1 MTTDASAL
9 SAHDPAVHASVPSS
23 DEPRPL
29 RWWREFGS
37 PPRIMGLDVA
47 RALAVLG
54 MVGAHIGSAPN
65 FDFARPE
72 TWGGIVHGRSSILFA
87 VLAGVSIAL
96 MSGRTRIPEP
106 ERMPGIRL
114 NLVGRGAAIFLI
126 GIALELLGTPIAV
139 ILTVYGL
146 LYVAAIPFLRWRPS
160 SLLVASGVLAI
171 LGPPLLAGLQVVTL
185 GSSGPGVALVV
196 FGTYPITVWMA
207 FVLAGMA
214 IGRMPL
220 DRVRT
225 AAWMLLAGVL
235 ISVAGYGM
243 GAAGAALSTTHVPTG
258 GSVSGSSSSWVDP
271 TAQEGIFGVPADELD
286 FTGMLC
292 DSVDGYISCSSVTED
307 EGAAMEIKKNEA
319 GPGEPAPGWAGY
331 PHRVAQLYPDIM
343 MVGQIFAVEPH
354 TGGVAEV
361 LGSGGFAVAVIA
373 LCLLASRPLRW
384 ALVPL
389 AALGSM
395 PLSAYTGHIIAIV
408 VLAGPQD
415 ILSDPAAWAWFS
427 LMLVITATLWAMFF
441 GRGPL
446 ERLVGR
452 AAKAMASV
460 PASEHRRRVDG

>member
-9 SAHDPAVHASVPSS
+9 PADDAGGRAVVPPV
-23 DEPRPL
+23 DEPQPL
-29 RWWREFGS
+29 RWWREFGA
-37 PPRIMGLDVA
+37 PPRIMGLDIA

-54 MVGAHIGSAPN
+54 MVGAHIGAAPD
-65 FDFARPE
+65 FDFARVE

-96 MSGRTRIPEP
+96 MTGRTRIPAA
-106 ERMPGIRL
+106 ERMPTLRL

-126 GIALELLGTPIAV
+126 GIGLELLGTPIAV

-160 SLLVASGVLAI
+160 SLLIAAGLLAV
-171 LGPPLLAGLQVVTL
+171 LGPPLLAAVQVVTL
-185 GSSGPGVALVV
+185 GSAGPGVDLVV

-225 AAWMLLAGVL
+225 AVWMLLIGVV
-235 ISVAGYGM
+235 ISVAGYGLGAI
-243 GAAGAALSTTHVPTG
+243 GAAAASPDEGKG
-258 GSVSGSSSSWVDP
+258 GSLGESSV
-271 TAQEGIFGVPADELD
+271 AAEEGMDEWIIGVPADQLD
-286 FTGMLC
+286 FSGTLC
-292 DSVDGYISCSSVTED
+292 DDYQDGFISCYPESAGDVVVADD
-307 EGAAMEIKKNEA
+307 EGIEIITDDE
-319 GPGEPAPGWAGY
+319 GETETEGWGAY
-331 PHRVAQLYPDIM
+331 PQLLLEQMPELTIT
-343 MVGQIFAVEPH
+343 GQIFAVEPH

-384 ALVPL
+384 VLVPL

-395 PLSAYTGHIIAIV
+395 PLTAYTGHIIAIV
-408 VLAGPQD
+408 ILAGPQS
-415 ILSDPAAWAWFS
+415 ILSDAAAWGWFS
-427 LMLVITATLWAMFF
+427 LVLVIAATLWAMFL

-452 AAKAMASV
+452 AATAMASV
-460 PASEHRRRVDG
+460 PRET

>member
-1 MTTDASAL
+1 MTTDASSAAAAL
-9 SAHDPAVHASVPSS
+9 DERAVVPPPA
-23 DEPRPL
+23 EPRPL
-29 RWWREFGS
+29 RWWREFGA

-54 MVGAHIGSAPN
+54 MVGAHIGAAPDLDWGN
-65 FDFARPE
+65 PD

-96 MSGRTRIPEP
+96 MTGRTRIPEP

-114 NLVGRGAAIFLI
+114 NLLGRGAAIFII

-139 ILTVYGL
+139 ILTVYGM

-160 SLLVASGVLAI
+160 SLLLAAGGLAI

-185 GSSGPGVALVV
+185 GASGPGVDLVV

-225 AAWMLLAGVL
+225 AAWMLLAGVV
-235 ISVAGYGM
+235 ISVAGYGL
-243 GAAGAALSTTHVPTG
+243 GAAGAALSSPVDG
-258 GSVSGSSSSWVDP
+258 AGFVSGESSISEVP
-271 TAQEGIFGVPADELD
+271 EGVYGVPADELD

-292 DSVDGYISCSSVTED
+292 DDYQDGYITCYTDGASEGSIIDEDGNPVDGEGMEIVAED
-307 EGAAMEIKKNEA
+307 EGT
-319 GPGEPAPGWAGY
+319 GWA
-331 PHRVAQLYPDIM
+331 AYPDLVAAQQPELMI
-343 MVGQIFAVEPH
+343 VGQVFAVEPH
-354 TGGVAEV
+354 SGGVAEV

-395 PLSAYTGHIIAIV
+395 PLTAYAGHIVAIV
-408 VLAGPQD
+408 AIAGPREF
-415 ILSDPAAWAWFS
+415 ISDAAAWGWFS
-427 LMLVITATLWAMFF
+427 LVLVVAATLWAMFF

-452 AAKAMASV
+452 SANAMASV
-460 PASEHRRRVDG
+460 PKP

>member
-1 MTTDASAL
+1 MTTDASTL
-9 SAHDPAVHASVPSS
+9 PADDTGGRAVVPPTT
-23 DEPRPL
+23 EPRPL
-29 RWWREFGS
+29 RWWREFGA

-54 MVGAHIGSAPN
+54 MVGAHIGSTPVLEIE
-65 FDFARPE
+65 RIE
-72 TWGGIVHGRSSILFA
+72 TWGSLVHGRSSILFA

-96 MSGRTRIPEP
+96 MTGRTRIPAP
-106 ERMPGIRL
+106 ERMPGLRL
-114 NLVGRGAAIFLI
+114 NLVGRGAAIFVI
-126 GIALELLGTPIAV
+126 GLALELLGTPIAV

-146 LYVAAIPFLRWRPS
+146 LYVAAIPFLRWRIS
-160 SLLVASGVLAI
+160 RLLIAAGVLAV

-185 GSSGPGVALVV
+185 GSSGPGVELVV
-196 FGTYPITVWMA
+196 FGSYPITVWMA

-225 AAWMLLAGVL
+225 AAWMLLVGVVISVVGYLGLGVL
-235 ISVAGYGM
+235 GAAAATSETVEKSSVAG
-243 GAAGAALSTTHVPTG
+243 
-258 GSVSGSSSSWVDP
+258 SSSWVEEEL
-271 TAQEGIFGVPADELD
+271 QEGIFGVPPEELD
-286 FTGMLC
+286 FTGMVC
-292 DSVDGYISCSSVTED
+292 DSYVGQISCYVATDD
-307 EGAAMEIKKNEA
+307 EGAAKEIKENEA

-331 PHRVAQLYPDIM
+331 PHRVLQQYPGVVIT
-343 MVGQIFAVEPH
+343 GQIFAVEPH

-395 PLSAYTGHIIAIV
+395 PLTAYTGHIIAIV
-408 VLAGPQD
+408 ILAGPQS
-415 ILSDPAAWAWFS
+415 ILSDSAAWGWFS
-427 LMLVITATLWAMFF
+427 LVLVVAATLWAMFF

-460 PASEHRRRVDG
+460 PKS

>member
-1 MTTDASAL
+1 MTSDASTLPAD
-9 SAHDPAVHASVPSS
+9 DPEARAVVPPR

-29 RWWREFGS
+29 RWWREFGA

-54 MVGAHIGSAPN
+54 MVGAHIGSAPE

-72 TWGGIVHGRSSILFA
+72 TWSGIVHGRSSILFA
-87 VLAGVSIAL
+87 VLAGISIAL
-96 MSGRTRIPEP
+96 MTGRTRIPEP

-114 NLVGRGAAIFLI
+114 GLIGRGAAIFII

-160 SLLVASGVLAI
+160 SLLIASGVLAV
-171 LGPPLLAGLQVVTL
+171 LGPPALAGLQAVTL
-185 GSSGPGVALVV
+185 GASGPGVGLVV

-225 AAWMLLAGVL
+225 AAWMLLVGVV
-235 ISVAGYGM
+235 ISVAGYGLGAL
-243 GAAGAALSTTHVPTG
+243 GAAISTPIDAP
-258 GSVSGSSSSWVDP
+258 SSSSSGSLPGTDP
-271 TAQEGIFGVPADELD
+271 RSDEMIIGVPADGLD
-286 FTGMLC
+286 FSGMLC
-292 DSVDGYISCSSVTED
+292 DDYQDGFISCYPESAGEVIITDED
-307 EGAAMEIKKNEA
+307 GVEVIPEGEGEQPSEGGWSAYPRLFAEQ
-319 GPGEPAPGWAGY
+319 GPENMI
-331 PHRVAQLYPDIM
+331 VAQL
-343 MVGQIFAVEPH
+343 FAVEPH
-354 TGGVAEV
+354 SGGVAEV

-395 PLSAYTGHIIAIV
+395 PLSAYAGHIVAIV
-408 VLAGPQD
+408 LIAGPQAF
-415 ILSDPAAWAWFS
+415 LSSAADWGWFS
-427 LMLVITATLWAMFF
+427 IWLVITTTLWAMFL

-452 AAKAMASV
+452 AAKAMAAV
-460 PASEHRRRVDG
+460 PKG

>member
-1 MTTDASAL
+1 MTTTPAAPAEPAAL
-9 SAHDPAVHASVPSS
+9 ATQ
-23 DEPRPL
+23 EPRPL

-54 MVGAHIGSAPN
+54 MVGAHIGATPT
-65 FDFARPE
+65 FEITQID
-72 TWGGIVHGRSSILFA
+72 TWGGLVHGRSSILFA

-96 MSGRTRIPEP
+96 MTGRTRIPAP
-106 ERMPGIRL
+106 ERMPTLRL

-126 GIALELLGTPIAV
+126 GIVLEMLGTPIAV

-160 SLLVASGVLAI
+160 RLLVAAGLLAV
-171 LGPPLLAGLQVVTL
+171 LGPPLLAGLQAVTL
-185 GSSGPGVALVV
+185 GSTGPGVELVV
-196 FGTYPITVWMA
+196 FGSYPITVWMA

-225 AAWMLLAGVL
+225 AAWLLLAGVVV
-235 ISVAGYGM
+235 SAVGYFGLGVL
-243 GAAGAALSTTHVPTG
+243 GASAATTDTLTG
-258 GSVSGSSSSWVDP
+258 GSSAGSSSWQD
-271 TAQEGIFGVPADELD
+271 EGMQSGEFGVPADDLD
-286 FTGMLC
+286 FTDMLC
-292 DSVDGYISCSSVTED
+292 DRYDDGYISCYPVSDD
-307 EGAAMEIKKNEA
+307 EGAAMEIKANEA

-331 PHRVAQLYPDIM
+331 PHRVAQLYPAM
-343 MVGQIFAVEPH
+343 LMSGQIFAVDPH

-373 LCLLASRPLRW
+373 LCLLISRPLRW
-384 ALVPL
+384 VLVPV

-395 PLSAYTGHIIAIV
+395 PLTAYTGHIIAIV
-408 VLAGPQD
+408 ILAGPQS
-415 ILSDPAAWAWFS
+415 ILSDPAAWGWFS
-427 LMLVITATLWAMFF
+427 LVLIVAATLWAMFF

-452 AAKAMASV
+452 AAEAMASV
-460 PASEHRRRVDG
+460 PKEGPRP